1 LKIKH
6 QLISGFAGQSV
17 ISIVVLLSL
26 IVWIVGNKTQTSL
39 QERAKEQLVSV
50 RDATKNSVER
60 YFDTLQNQVITFSND
75 KMIIDAMRGF
85 STAFKQ
91 YKNQTS
97 SDLAL
102 AKLSLKNYYIK
113 DFDKEFNKRNTEQKS
128 KSSQW
133 LKQLDDDSIALQDA
147 FISNNREKLGEKD
160 KLSDLDNRSLYA
172 KLHSDFHSHIRDYQ
186 ARFAYY
192 DIFLVDSASG
202 DIVYSVFKELDFT
215 TSLID
220 GPFSNTG
227 IGEAFRV
234 ANQLTDAS
242 ATTVTD
248 FSPYPASYM
257 DMASFI
263 ASPIYDNGRKIGILI
278 FQMPISTISAIMT
291 HDQKWNEVGLGE
303 SGETYLVGDDG
314 FIRTDSRFFIE
325 DPQGYFAALKTSGF
339 SLNTIDKIKVKKSG
353 IGLQKVETT
362 GVSEALAGKTSFQVF
377 PDYRNV
383 PVLSA
388 YAPVNIH
395 GLNWVIMAEIDEEE
409 AFRPVEDIRSA
420 LITYTLS
427 VGFIVIVL
435 SILGGVFISNQ
446 ISTRLTNMIEAMKPL
461 AEGDLSK
468 KLDGSKK
475 DEIGEFAY
483 GFNQFIDKLR
493 TMVGG
498 LIDVVKK
505 LSEHSIELTDNSKRS
520 LTSISSQQSETE
532 QLATAM
538 TEMQATLAEVACN
551 VESAASATYNIT
563 TESTSAKAA
572 TEDNLNASKILA
584 SLITDTSNIVSE
596 LEKDSDAIG
605 SVLDVIKQIADQT
618 NLLALNAAIEAARA
632 GEQGRGFAVVAD
644 EVRTLASRTQA
655 STEEIQT
662 MIEKL
667 QSATKMSVVSM
678 NKSAEQAIESET
690 LSNKT
695 FDVLTVIDKSLT
707 SINDMTTQI
716 ATASE
721 EQSVVAEDINR
732 SISQINGLCN
742 ESVVETNET
751 ARTADEIHH
760 LSTKI
765 SNLVNQFK
773 L

>member
-1 LKIKH
+1 MKIKH